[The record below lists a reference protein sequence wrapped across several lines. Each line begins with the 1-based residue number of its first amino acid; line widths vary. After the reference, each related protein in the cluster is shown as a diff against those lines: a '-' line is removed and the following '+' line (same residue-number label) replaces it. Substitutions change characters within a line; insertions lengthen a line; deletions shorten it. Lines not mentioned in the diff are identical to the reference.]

1 MLSFFGTQ
9 SENVLLLIIRDF
21 RVAIFMTNQL
31 AENHK
36 SAKYY
41 SLYTHSK
48 IVCSMYAVLHGSP
61 CHYCI
66 GMRRRFFLKRQVRPL
81 LHTYTSLEVHSMY
94 YIAQSE
100 GRSLCNVQ
108 CKSKGKTDA
117 AKLSYNKSKDLCK
130 RLHNVGIHEFPYFEL
145 KVISTETVESNAYP
159 RWSTSELFF

>member
-1 MLSFFGTQ
+1 M
-9 SENVLLLIIRDF
+9 
-21 RVAIFMTNQL
+21 AIFMTNQL
-31 AENHK
+31 AENYK

-48 IVCSMYAVLHGSP
+48 VVCMYAVLHGSP

-130 RLHNVGIHEFPYFEL
+130 PLHTVGFHEFPYFEL
-145 KVISTETVESNAYP
+145 KVILTKTVESNAYP
-159 RWSTSELFF
+159 KRNTSMHFFFLKMRFCVVFLLN

>member
-1 MLSFFGTQ
+1 MNYT
-9 SENVLLLIIRDF
+9 
-21 RVAIFMTNQL
+21 IFVWSRILAKWPFSWPNQL
-31 AENHK
+31 AENYK
-36 SAKYY
+36 SAKFY

-130 RLHNVGIHEFPYFEL
+130 PLHTIGFHNYL
-145 KVISTETVESNAYP
+145 YDK
-159 RWSTSELFF
+159 

>member
-1 MLSFFGTQ
+1 
-9 SENVLLLIIRDF
+9 
-21 RVAIFMTNQL
+21 
-31 AENHK
+31 
-36 SAKYY
+36 
-41 SLYTHSK
+41 
-48 IVCSMYAVLHGSP
+48 MYAVLHGSP

-130 RLHNVGIHEFPYFEL
+130 PLHTVGFHDFPYFEL
-145 KVISTETVESNAYP
+145 KVISTKTVESNSFF
-159 RWSTSELFF
+159 RWSASMPFYWNSDFCSFSHQLKENYKRVSVFTPSKISIDREYFATDSSISSINLQI

>member
-1 MLSFFGTQ
+1 MNYILITIWFACLFDLEFWLDGYFHQ
-9 SENVLLLIIRDF
+9 LPENY
-21 RVAIFMTNQL
+21 
-31 AENHK
+31 K

-130 RLHNVGIHEFPYFEL
+130 PLHTVSFHNFLYDFPNSSRETRCNMIKNHAFKL
-145 KVISTETVESNAYP
+145 ISTWVND
-159 RWSTSELFF
+159 